1 MILYK
6 SVMRYGEAEI
16 VIEKSRFI
24 AHVMPIEKYEEGQT
38 FISRI
43 KTEYKDATHNVPVII
58 CGPKQEY
65 QWASDDGE
73 PSGTS
78 GLPMLKVL
86 VEEGLTNLALV
97 VTRYFGGV
105 KLGTGGLS
113 RAYTSLAKAGIEA
126 ADICGVVNSAIMY
139 YNMDYTFLPKL
150 QNMTKDSNFDI
161 VEIVYTDKV
170 SVSLECLDEDSEEI
184 ASMMMNL
191 TSGTAE
197 FVSIEK
203 NKKKLKI

>member
-1 MILYK
+1 
-6 SVMRYGEAEI
+6 
-16 VIEKSRFI
+16 
-24 AHVMPIEKYEEGQT
+24 
-38 FISRI
+38 
-43 KTEYKDATHNVPVII
+43 
-58 CGPKQEY
+58 
-65 QWASDDGE
+65 
-73 PSGTS
+73 
-78 GLPMLKVL
+78 
-86 VEEGLTNLALV
+86 
-97 VTRYFGGV
+97 
-105 KLGTGGLS
+105 
-113 RAYTSLAKAGIEA
+113 
-126 ADICGVVNSAIMY
+126 
-139 YNMDYTFLPKL
+139 MDYTFLPKL